1 MTAKD
6 YLIALNLIPGVG
18 SLRIKKLIDY
28 LGSPEDVF
36 NASEKELASVCNIGK
51 EIANRIRNFDFGILH
66 KELQLCK
73 ENNINIITVED
84 NEYPQLLK
92 QIPDPPQILYI
103 WGKILP
109 DEFNLAIVGSRR
121 ASFYGLSTAEKF
133 AFQLASLGFCIV
145 SGLARGIDSCAHQ
158 GALKAGGKTIAVLGS
173 GLLNIYPPENRE
185 LATKIIENGAVIS
198 EFPLQTLP
206 YRENFPRRNRIIS
219 GLSRGVLVVEAARRS
234 GALITADLALEQGR
248 EVFAVPGRV
257 NNPTS
262 WGTNYLIKQ
271 GAKLVD
277 AVEDILE
284 EFGIYKQTVDE
295 SNLELSPYEKEIIS
309 VLKTK
314 EMIIDEII
322 VKTGLDLQTVNQ
334 SLISL
339 QLKGIIY
346 AEPGGLYRLK

>member
-18 SLRIKKLIDY
+18 SLRVKKLIDHF
-28 LGSPEDVF
+28 GSPENVF
-36 NASEKELASVCNIGK
+36 NASEKDLISVCNIGK
-51 EIANRIRNFDFGILH
+51 EIADRIRNFDFKILH
-66 KELQLCK
+66 KEVQLCK
-73 ENNINIITVED
+73 ENNINIITIED
-84 NEYPQLLK
+84 NNYPQLLM
-92 QIPDPPQILYI
+92 QLPDPPQVLYI
-103 WGKILP
+103 WGKIP
-109 DEFNLAIVGSRR
+109 DDEFNLAIVGSRR

-133 AFQLASLGFCIV
+133 AFQLASLGFCII

-173 GLLNIYPPENRE
+173 GLLNIYPPENKE
-185 LATKIIENGAVIS
+185 LAAKISENGAVIS
-198 EFPLQTLP
+198 EFPLYTLP

-248 EVFAVPGRV
+248 EVFAIPGKV
-257 NNPTS
+257 DSPTS
-262 WGTNYLIKQ
+262 SGTNYLIKQ

-277 AVEDILE
+277 TVEDILE
-284 EFGIYKQTVDE
+284 EFGIYKQTVNE
-295 SNLELSPYEKEIIS
+295 SNLKLSSPEKKIVS

-314 EMIIDEII
+314 NMIIDEIVI
-322 VKTGLDLQTVNQ
+322 KTGLDWQAVNQ

-346 AEPGGLYRLK
+346 AEPGGIYRLK

>member
-109 DEFNLAIVGSRR
+109 DEFCR
-121 ASFYGLSTAEKF
+121 
-133 AFQLASLGFCIV
+133 SL
-145 SGLARGIDSCAHQ
+145 
-158 GALKAGGKTIAVLGS
+158 
-173 GLLNIYPPENRE
+173 E
-185 LATKIIENGAVIS
+185 
-198 EFPLQTLP
+198 
-206 YRENFPRRNRIIS
+206 
-219 GLSRGVLVVEAARRS
+219 
-234 GALITADLALEQGR
+234 
-248 EVFAVPGRV
+248 
-257 NNPTS
+257 
-262 WGTNYLIKQ
+262 
-271 GAKLVD
+271 
-277 AVEDILE
+277 
-284 EFGIYKQTVDE
+284 
-295 SNLELSPYEKEIIS
+295 
-309 VLKTK
+309 
-314 EMIIDEII
+314 
-322 VKTGLDLQTVNQ
+322 
-334 SLISL
+334 
-339 QLKGIIY
+339 
-346 AEPGGLYRLK
+346 